1 MNKTFPG
8 HFPHSFL
15 CRVGAFAKSRLSKNE
30 QETEVSEETKE
41 RLEKARVISHAAMH
55 VTGGLIE
62 GVTSISMT
70 LGSAFAGAMK
80 DTDAGKKIQAGAE
93 SSTGQELRK
102 VAGAGLVAFAG
113 LWNAL
118 ELSAR
123 TVGKATSDAT
133 VAVVE
138 HKYGAQAADAT
149 RQGFSA
155 AGGAALSVFHV
166 SNMAATS
173 VATYTSSHGDKEHL
187 ITRRQLRDAQSGVK
201 LPADKALEDTP
212 RK

>member
-1 MNKTFPG
+1 
-8 HFPHSFL
+8 
-15 CRVGAFAKSRLSKNE
+15 V
-30 QETEVSEETKE
+30 EVSEDTKE

-62 GVTSISMT
+62 GVTNVAMT
-70 LGSAFAGAMK
+70 LGSAFAVAVK
-80 DTDAGKKIQAGAE
+80 DTDAGKRVQAGAS
-93 SSTGQELRK
+93 SSTGQELYK
-102 VAGAGLVAFAG
+102 VAGAGVHVFAN

-133 VAVVE
+133 VDVME
-138 HKYGAQAADAT
+138 HKYGKQAADAT

-166 SNMAATS
+166 TNIAATS
-173 VATYTSSHGDKEHL
+173 VATYTSSHGDQEQL
-187 ITRRQLRDAQSGVK
+187 VTRRQLRDAQGHVRLASSAGIK
-201 LPADKALEDTP
+201 DATK
-212 RK
+212 K

>member
-1 MNKTFPG
+1 MK
-8 HFPHSFL
+8 
-15 CRVGAFAKSRLSKNE
+15 KNE
-30 QETEVSEETKE
+30 EETEVSEETKE

-62 GVTSISMT
+62 GVTNVAMT
-70 LGSAFAGAMK
+70 LGSAFAGAIK
-80 DTDAGKKIQAGAE
+80 DTEAGKKMQSGAQ

-102 VAGAGLVAFAG
+102 VAGAGVHAFANV
-113 LWNAL
+113 WNAL

-133 VAVVE
+133 VDVME
-138 HKYGAQAADAT
+138 HKYGKQAADAT

-166 SNMAATS
+166 SNIAATS
-173 VATYTSSHGDKEHL
+173 VATYTSSHGDKERL
-187 ITRRQLRDAQSGVK
+187 VSRKQLRDAQSGVD
-201 LPADKALEDTP
+201 LPSDKTLEDAP
-212 RK
+212 KK